1 MNRTIYFSAF
11 VFLLLLA
18 LLFLLSHQLSRFSA
32 PRSMLQSGK
41 AIDRTA
47 VEKAT
52 LISPHA
58 VGLFPIRLK
67 SGYRQNDQPVDSS
80 VDAAINKITRRLRR
94 VQRHLKD
101 RAHPSRHR
109 PIMANL
115 VIRIHSWLVG
125 EFGLAYTTN
134 GRAMKRRS
142 DKWTKAQKAAHG
154 CTSSGSRIQGSRAEL
169 N

>member
-1 MNRTIYFSAF
+1 
-11 VFLLLLA
+11 
-18 LLFLLSHQLSRFSA
+18 
-32 PRSMLQSGK
+32 MLQSGK

-58 VGLFPIRLK
+58 VGLFPDPVEIRV
-67 SGYRQNDQPVDSS
+67 SANDQPVDSS
-80 VDAAINKITRRLRR
+80 VDAAINKITGRLRR

-115 VIRIHSWLVG
+115 CNPNP
-125 EFGLAYTTN
+125 FLA
-134 GRAMKRRS
+134 GR
-142 DKWTKAQKAAHG
+142 
-154 CTSSGSRIQGSRAEL
+154 
-169 N
+169 

>member
-18 LLFLLSHQLSRFSA
+18 LLFQLSRFSA

-67 SGYRQNDQPVDSS
+67 SGYRQ
-80 VDAAINKITRRLRR
+80 
-94 VQRHLKD
+94 
-101 RAHPSRHR
+101 
-109 PIMANL
+109 M
-115 VIRIHSWLVG
+115 
-125 EFGLAYTTN
+125 
-134 GRAMKRRS
+134 
-142 DKWTKAQKAAHG
+142 
-154 CTSSGSRIQGSRAEL
+154 TSQ
-169 N
+169 

>member
-18 LLFLLSHQLSRFSA
+18 LLFLLSYQLSRFSA

-52 LISPHA
+52 LIGPHA

-67 SGYRQNDQPVDSS
+67 SGYRQ
-80 VDAAINKITRRLRR
+80 
-94 VQRHLKD
+94 
-101 RAHPSRHR
+101 
-109 PIMANL
+109 M
-115 VIRIHSWLVG
+115 
-125 EFGLAYTTN
+125 
-134 GRAMKRRS
+134 
-142 DKWTKAQKAAHG
+142 
-154 CTSSGSRIQGSRAEL
+154 TSQ
-169 N
+169 

>member
-1 MNRTIYFSAF
+1 MNHAIYFSAF

-58 VGLFPIRLK
+58 VGLFPDPVEIRV
-67 SGYRQNDQPVDSS
+67 SANDQPVDCFYLTWPSQQWQE
-80 VDAAINKITRRLRR
+80 AHFRPELMTTAGTTIGMTNIGTAITKGIGTATKDTGNITTTNIRLSKPDRLRSNNIDGSACFLWNR
-94 VQRHLKD
+94 LS
-101 RAHPSRHR
+101 AGTASR
-109 PIMANL
+109 P
-115 VIRIHSWLVG
+115 
-125 EFGLAYTTN
+125 
-134 GRAMKRRS
+134 
-142 DKWTKAQKAAHG
+142 
-154 CTSSGSRIQGSRAEL
+154 
-169 N
+169 